1 MGRLEG
7 KTIIVIGGAQG
18 IGRGCVL
25 AAASEG
31 AHIVVGDIDDARA
44 NTVATEATAR
54 GPSAIARR
62 ADVVERDQ
70 VDALVATTLDQFGQV
85 DGLVNLAYFHKG
97 PSPVA
102 ELPADEL
109 ARELHVD
116 VVGCLVAM
124 QAVYPHLRERGG
136 SIVNFSSAAGV
147 EGLAG
152 RAAYSAAKAGV
163 RLLSRTAALEWGR
176 EGIRVN
182 TVCPF
187 AMSESLAAAV
197 AAGTVDQTQLDG
209 VSPLGRPGDPEHDIG
224 AGVAFLLSDDSRYV
238 TGHTIALDG
247 GGLAL

>member
-7 KTIIVIGGAQG
+7 KTVIVIGGAQG

-25 AAASEG
+25 AAAAEG
-31 AHIVVGDIDDARA
+31 ARVVVGDINEAG
-44 NTVATEATAR
+44 ATEVAAAASARGATAIA
-54 GPSAIARR
+54 GPV
-62 ADVVERDQ
+62 DVVDRAT
-70 VDALVATTLDQFGQV
+70 VDALVALALDQYGQL
-85 DGLVNLAYFHKG
+85 DGLVNLAYLHKG
-97 PSPVA
+97 AVPLA
-102 ELPADEL
+102 ELDADDL

-124 QAVYPHLRERGG
+124 QAVYPHLKERGG

-147 EGLAG
+147 EGLAE

-176 EGIRVN
+176 HQIRVN

-187 AMSESLAAAV
+187 SMSESLEAAV
-197 AAGTVDQTQLDG
+197 AAGTVDQAHLGG

-224 AGVAFLLSDDSRYV
+224 AGVAFLLSDDSRYL